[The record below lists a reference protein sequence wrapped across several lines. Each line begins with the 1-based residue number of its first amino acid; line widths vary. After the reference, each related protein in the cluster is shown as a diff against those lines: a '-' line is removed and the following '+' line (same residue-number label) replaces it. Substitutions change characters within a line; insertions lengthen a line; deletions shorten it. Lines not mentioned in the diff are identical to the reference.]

1 MSTIVVYC
9 VFSLQEMAYAEVRLL
24 SSDLFWLSCLHILVW
39 CIVCVQSIHFIMHNG
54 SDYWLELL
62 AYQFF
67 FLLIP
72 KPYLQF
78 VQFWRQCPSQS
89 SHNYKHYLV
98 TDFSHA
104 FLVQIFSLWA
114 VSDKKYGGLS
124 FSSQD
129 VGIVL
134 AISGE
139 HQEDGLPVLL
149 LKRFCYVLTR
159 T

>member
-1 MSTIVVYC
+1 MLPYDFFCVLIRISCPLNIAVRNTILIC
-9 VFSLQEMAYAEVRLL
+9 N
-24 SSDLFWLSCLHILVW
+24 LF
-39 CIVCVQSIHFIMHNG
+39 G
-54 SDYWLELL
+54 SDDNVLHRVVIIINATWPLT
-62 AYQFF
+62 FF
-67 FLLIP
+67 
-72 KPYLQF
+72 
-78 VQFWRQCPSQS
+78 
-89 SHNYKHYLV
+89 H
-98 TDFSHA
+98 T

-139 HQEDGLPVLL
+139 HQEDGLSVL
-149 LKRFCYVLTR
+149 LKRFCYVLTG